1 MAALGLSIWRNLSI
15 LRAALM
21 GCGYFVRL
29 FVSLVRIVFIAAIFN
44 FIHSMSVWNCR
55 QRQQPEHDFTG
66 HCLSIEA
73 PLRLF
78 AFFYPRNISGIIE

>member
-1 MAALGLSIWRNLSI
+1 
-15 LRAALM
+15 M

-44 FIHSMSVWNCR
+44 FIHSMNVWNCS
-55 QRQQPEHDFTG
+55 QRQLPAHDSTG
-66 HCLSIEA
+66 HCPSIEA

-78 AFFYPRNISGIIE
+78 AFFIRETFQAASSNNVEFSFNM